1 MTIETRIKDPT
12 VCERAEKLAEQLV
25 GYAEVLSDDIAN
37 EIEERDNPGDVT
49 EINDLLAVTGAALEA
64 ARTAQTIAITPSLD
78 DLSSNGEEDDDG

>member
-1 MTIETRIKDPT
+1 MTTETRVTGPT